1 MVFTRALSVEERA
14 YIAYLVHDKNVSITD
29 ISSKTGVSA
38 ATIYRLKQT
47 KIGGWKHCT
56 RTPIKHPGGRPKK
69 LTTQDERHLLQC
81 IPVLREEEENFG
93 TKRLMQRAGLSQ
105 KQLNCTAMF
114 ERKHLLPS
122 TSVQKG
128 RDD

>member
-1 MVFTRALSVEERA
+1 MAK
-14 YIAYLVHDKNVSITD
+14 YIEI
-29 ISSKTGVSA
+29 
-38 ATIYRLKQT
+38 
-47 KIGGWKHCT
+47 IGG
-56 RTPIKHPGGRPKK
+56 RQG
-69 LTTQDERHLLQC
+69 
-81 IPVLREEEENFG
+81 VLREEEENFG